1 VDVVEGRVDLEQLAR
16 TETFGTGYRGEMRVL
31 VDRGSGELVGAWAV
45 GPCASEWIGAAVVA
59 VKARMTLATL
69 RDMPMQFPT
78 FGEALGYAI
87 DDVDL

>member
-1 VDVVEGRVDLEQLAR
+1 VVEGRVGLERLAR

-31 VDRGSGELVGAWAV
+31 VDRASGELVGAWAV

-59 VKARMTLATL
+59 VKARVSVATL

-78 FGEALGYAI
+78 FSEALSHAVE
-87 DDVDL
+87 DVDL